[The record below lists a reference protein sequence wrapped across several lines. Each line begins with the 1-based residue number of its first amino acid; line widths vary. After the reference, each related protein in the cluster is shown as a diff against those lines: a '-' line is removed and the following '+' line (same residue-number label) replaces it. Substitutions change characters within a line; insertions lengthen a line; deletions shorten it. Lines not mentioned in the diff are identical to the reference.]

1 MRRIKS
7 IWEPA
12 LWLLL
17 ATGLGAQTGSP
28 FNSFDIFI
36 YPEYDHPGV
45 GIFVEG
51 SIKPGE
57 YPRFLEMQ
65 VPLETTIAL
74 LHKQVAGEDASQRI
88 EIQLREGQAFLP
100 LELTEPQ
107 FKIQYYFNPFN
118 GEGSDRS
125 FTFDIVTNEILPE
138 WHLIIQ
144 RPSTAEDFRHS
155 LEDAEEVDGEF
166 GLKFYRQH
174 IEGLAPE
181 TPYTVQISYR
191 NPDSSL
197 TMNVIQGIMRQQQAE
212 GRPDPRAPVNP
223 RSRLPLVAA
232 VVLLMGAAVFAVL
245 KFMGRRTVTESV
257 PAASLEK
264 TPAVAH
270 KPKPKGAKKFC
281 AGCGTPL
288 RPGAKFCASC
298 GKAV

>member
-1 MRRIKS
+1 L
-7 IWEPA
+7 IWGPA

-17 ATGLGAQTGSP
+17 VTGLDAQAESP
-28 FNSFDIFI
+28 FNSFDVFI

-74 LHKQVAGEDASQRI
+74 SHREVKGEDASERI
-88 EIQLREGQAFLP
+88 EIQQRDGQAFLP

-107 FKIQYYFNPFN
+107 FKIQYYFYPFN
-118 GEGSDRS
+118 VEGPDRS
-125 FTFDIVTNEILPE
+125 FTFDIATNEILPE
-138 WHLIIQ
+138 WHLIVQ
-144 RPSTAEDFRHS
+144 RPAKAEDFRHS

-166 GLKFYRQH
+166 GLKFYRRH
-174 IEGLAPE
+174 IDGLAPG
-181 TPYTVQISYR
+181 TPYPVQISYR
-191 NPDSSL
+191 NPGGEL
-197 TMNVIQGIMRQQQAE
+197 TMNVVQAIMRQQQAE

-223 RSRLPLVAA
+223 RTRLPLVAA
-232 VVLLMGAAVFAVL
+232 VVLLMGAAVFASL
-245 KFMGRRTVTESV
+245 KFMGRRTGAANG
-257 PAASLEK
+257 PAASPEK
-264 TPAVAH
+264 NPAAAD
-270 KPKPKGAKKFC
+270 KRKPKGIKKFC
-281 AGCGTPL
+281 GGCGTPL